1 MDWDKLRIFHAV
13 AEAGSFTHAGES
25 LNLSQSAVS
34 RQISALE
41 ESLDVLLFHRHARGL
56 MLTEQGE
63 ALVRTARDIAKKLN
77 MAEARIIESRERPAG
92 PLRITTT
99 IAFGS
104 VWLAPR
110 LKEFLEDYP
119 DIEASIVLSDN
130 ELDLSMR
137 EADVAI
143 RLTPPT
149 QADLVQRRLM
159 TLRYHVFA
167 APSYLQAHGMPM
179 TPADLDHHRL
189 IIFGEDARMP
199 VPSLNWLL
207 DAGVQGDHKR
217 KPFLQV
223 HNSTYGIFPRG
234 AERDRDRCAT
244 SLSQPRNGKSGGD
257 SAGNPRPRRRCLFRL
272 SRRTASLQPH
282 RGLPRLLDPKNRR
295 AQCLTHEHETL
306 NPTRGLRL
314 IWIYRCNSQCHCR
327 DATAESSCRS
337 VNVVPVRHYRQAWAI
352 PD

>member
-13 AEAGSFTHAGES
+13 AEAGSFTHAGET

-41 ESLDVLLFHRHARGL
+41 ESLEVLLFHRHARGL

-63 ALVRTARDIAKKLN
+63 TLLRTAREIAKKLN

-119 DIEASIVLSDN
+119 DIEASVVLSDN

-167 APSYLQAHGMPM
+167 APSYLKEHGMPR
-179 TPADLDHHRL
+179 TPEDLDNHRL
-189 IIFGEDARMP
+189 IIFGDDARTP
-199 VPSLNWLL
+199 VPSINWLL
-207 DAGVQGDHKR
+207 DAGVQGDNKR
-217 KPFLQV
+217 KPFLKV
-223 HNSTYGIFPRG
+223 NSTYGVFRAVQSGIGIGALPHYLNQETGNLVEILPELRG
-234 AERDRDRCAT
+234 PDVDVFFVYPDELRHSNRIKVFRDFLVR
-244 SLSQPRNGKSGGD
+244 KI
-257 SAGNPRPRRRCLFRL
+257 
-272 SRRTASLQPH
+272 
-282 RGLPRLLDPKNRR
+282 
-295 AQCLTHEHETL
+295 EEL
-306 NPTRGLRL
+306 NT
-314 IWIYRCNSQCHCR
+314 
-327 DATAESSCRS
+327 
-337 VNVVPVRHYRQAWAI
+337 
-352 PD
+352 